1 MKRVAHVVACVA
13 VLMTGFAMAGCS
25 DGMGAL
31 VSGGPSGSETGPMA
45 EVEPQANISPD
56 EVYFGNVLD
65 GVRSSDTWWANGE
78 AGTEGVY
85 FAWAHNDA
93 GIAIHWVDGN
103 NADTAEQASVEITE
117 DGHLLSA
124 KDAEPEADFV
134 FYDDLT
140 CYDNVTQTWYMRGDA
155 EMLNAEV
162 SNKVYATGVW
172 QITLADDGTFTD
184 VYGDTTQTGTWAF
197 NSSTT
202 VKLTYDDPTYYP
214 QVVDVIT
221 EDGNLAALSASS
233 TWLRLQGDAVPKA
246 QTQDAQASSDDANG
260 EGAEGLGDA
269 ESAEGAEQIDGS
281 ATGESVV
288 QTGEEGQV

>member
-1 MKRVAHVVACVA
+1 MKWVAHVVACVA
-13 VLMTGFAMAGCS
+13 MLMMGSAMAGCS
-25 DGMGAL
+25 DGMGAI
-31 VSGGPSGSETGPMA
+31 VGGGSGEPETGPMA
-45 EVEPQANISPD
+45 EVEPQANINPSD
-56 EVYFGNVLD
+56 VYFGNVLD
-65 GVRSSDTWWANGE
+65 GTRSSDTWWANGE
-78 AGTEGVY
+78 VGTEGVY

-93 GIAIHWVDGN
+93 GMAIHWVDGN

-117 DGHLLSA
+117 DGHLLST
-124 KDAEPEADFV
+124 KGAEPEADFM

-162 SNKVYATGVW
+162 SGKIYAAGIW

-221 EDGNLAALSASS
+221 EDGQLAALSASS
-233 TWLRLQGDAVPKA
+233 TWLRLQGDADPQA
-246 QTQDAQASSDDANG
+246 QTQGAQAPFDAADDNSVEEG
-260 EGAEGLGDA
+260 GGAE
-269 ESAEGAEQIDGS
+269 STEGTEQVDGS
-281 ATGESVV
+281 ATGEDVA